1 MARRHYK
8 TIVDHLTT
16 DPETAVELSARL
28 SDDVLAHLRAA
39 IDDEVRTRAKDNGD
53 PDAIIADA
61 FEAGFGRDNL
71 GTNPWIEGRYIV
83 CPGAI
88 VAKSRTNHTCRF
100 VSVNDTW
107 IWDSPELLR
116 EDKRSL
122 PGTVDGFRAVALLPV
137 LENLALDVVSGRAR
151 SGAHRVERVT
161 SFVVRRSAL
170 VEVSQRVVSAAG
182 MQ

>member
-1 MARRHYK
+1 MPGRQYK
-8 TIVDHLTT
+8 TIVGHLTT
-16 DPETAVELSARL
+16 DPDTAVELAQRL

-39 IDDEVRTRAKDNGD
+39 IDDEVRRRAVEEGD
-53 PDAIIADA
+53 PDAVIAEA
-61 FEAGFGRDNL
+61 FESGFGRDNM
-71 GTNPWIEGRYIV
+71 GTNPWVDGSYVV

-88 VAKSRTNHTCRF
+88 VNKSRSSHVCRF

-137 LENLALDVVSGRAR
+137 IEGMQLDVVSGRAR
-151 SGAHRVERVT
+151 SGGHRVERVT
-161 SFVVRRSAL
+161 SMVIRRGKI

-182 MQ
+182 MH